1 MPAIKQIST
10 VFCVTV
16 TFVGI
21 LAGLAAGAGRPP
33 KQIMAELQQVDGE
46 IARWRGTNGIMDPK
60 YRHFFSQKLV
70 PTLKKKA
77 DLLHELET
85 AMPSRKAE
93 YQYEEDAAL
102 AMLSVLGDE
111 SSGKTLADVAAGAD
125 ATAAHNAKLGLA
137 LRDWW
142 TDQTPDAQQKVLDRL
157 KPMVKAKPID
167 DLLALTLVNMADS
180 RASSPQLAD
189 EAKTIVEKEM
199 KGPWAI
205 RYRSTPNRIGRPL
218 VVSGTTAQG
227 KSASTL
233 AWKGKVVMIDF
244 WATWCPP
251 CRAEMPKVIEL
262 YRKYHDQGFEI
273 MGVSNDSDRRE
284 LLQFLKEN
292 PGIQWP
298 QLFGPA
304 FTAPHWHQL
313 SARFGVNAIPT
324 VYLIDRNGILRS
336 MTARGELEQLVP
348 ELLAEKPGER
358 SGSAK
363 TAG

>member
-1 MPAIKQIST
+1 MKQISN
-10 VFCVTV
+10 VFCITV
-16 TFVGI
+16 AFLSI

-33 KQIMAELQQVDGE
+33 KEIMAELQQVSGE
-46 IARWRGTNGIMDPK
+46 ISRWGRSDRLMDPK
-60 YRHFFSQKLV
+60 YRHFFSEKLS
-70 PTLKKKA
+70 PTLKRKA
-77 DLLHELET
+77 DLLHELEA

-93 YQYEEDAAL
+93 NQYEEDRTL

-111 SSGKTLADVAAGAD
+111 SAGKTLADAAAGAD

-142 TDQTPDAQQKVLDRL
+142 ADQTPDPQQTVLDGL

-167 DLLALTLVNMADS
+167 DLLALTLVTMADS
-180 RASSPQLAD
+180 RASSPELAD
-189 EAKTIVEKEM
+189 EARTIVEKEL

-262 YRKYHDQGFEI
+262 YKKYHDQGFEI

-284 LLQFLKEN
+284 LLQFVRDN
-292 PGIQWP
+292 PDIKWP

-304 FTAPHWHQL
+304 STAPHWHQL
-313 SARFGVNAIPT
+313 SARFDVNAIPT
-324 VYLIDRNGILRS
+324 VYLIDRNGTLRS
-336 MTARGELEQLVP
+336 MTARGELETLVP
-348 ELLAEKPGER
+348 ELLAEKPSET
-358 SGSAK
+358 SGSGK